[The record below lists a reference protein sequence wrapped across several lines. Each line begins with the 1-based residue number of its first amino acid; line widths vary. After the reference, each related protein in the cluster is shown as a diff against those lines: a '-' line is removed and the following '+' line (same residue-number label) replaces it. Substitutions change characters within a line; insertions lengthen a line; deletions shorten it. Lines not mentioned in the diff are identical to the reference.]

1 MNIKRTTKVTIFI
14 LLASLCVSM
23 SSCGSGDDDNNY
35 SNDEGNSAS
44 KRIVK
49 IVEEDGGS
57 IYERTFSYDSQ
68 GRVIKV
74 VEIEN
79 GNSTS
84 TSETN
89 YQYGEQLII
98 SKMVENGKYSSGQNY
113 TRLET
118 HTYTVSN
125 QLIVKDVEVQGDNSH
140 TTTTTTT
147 YSYDSNG
154 YLSSS
159 KQIVGN
165 YSSTSYTSNYVWTNG
180 NLTSIEESH
189 VSDSGEPYPE
199 LSTYSYSNVVWN
211 QHMIY
216 YIKGSNMDGCLWMA
230 GYWGKHPKNM
240 PSNYDSSYFYEYTV
254 TSGLVTKATVTYPGK
269 GHEEKAISTI
279 TWE

>member
-1 MNIKRTTKVTIFI
+1 MSFM
-14 LLASLCVSM
+14 LFASLCICM
-23 SSCGSGDDDNNY
+23 ASCGSGDDDNNY
-35 SNDEGNSAS
+35 SGGEGSNVS

-57 IYERTFSYDSQ
+57 IYERSFFYDSQ
-68 GRVIKV
+68 DRVVKI
-74 VEIEN
+74 VEVKN
-79 GNSTS
+79 GSSTS

-89 YQYGEQLII
+89 YQYGEQLITC
-98 SKMVENGKYSSGQNY
+98 KMVENEKYSSGQSY

-125 QLIVKDVEVQGDNSH
+125 RLIVKDVETQGDNSH

-147 YSYDSNG
+147 YSYDNNG

-159 KQIVGN
+159 KRIVDN
-165 YSSTSYTSNYVWTNG
+165 HSSRIYTSNYAWANG

-189 VSDSGEPYPE
+189 ISDSGESYPE
-199 LSTYSYSNVVWN
+199 LRTYTYSNVAWN

-216 YIKGSNMDGCLWMA
+216 YIKGTNLDAHLWMA
-230 GYWGKHPKNM
+230 GYWGKRPKNL

-254 TSGLVTKATVTYPGK
+254 TSGLVTKAIITYPGK
-269 GHEEKAISTI
+269 SHEEKDICTI